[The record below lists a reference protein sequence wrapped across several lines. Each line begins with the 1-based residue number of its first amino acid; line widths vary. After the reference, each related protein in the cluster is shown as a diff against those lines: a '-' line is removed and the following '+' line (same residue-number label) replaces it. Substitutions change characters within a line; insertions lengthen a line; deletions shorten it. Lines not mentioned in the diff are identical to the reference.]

1 MCQRCG
7 SAEPWVSPVRRLHP
21 CGGSWRFPGLV
32 IRALKGGADRP
43 GGRCRVWGPRCLR
56 APARCCQGVPP
67 WRRRGALSSASAGK
81 RGTRSSAQTPCPSA
95 APCLPPP
102 PPAPSDRGT
111 ALPPGRLG
119 PISACC
125 LSGLLVGNQV
135 PKPKDQLPHC
145 PFLRLDPT
153 LRGQRGALSAVGP
166 PDLWLFVRLGRPAR
180 HAPAPTALPAPA
192 RPPCLARVVTPGP
205 SVGRRR
211 PRGRGPRPPAA
222 LPAHTSWDVADAP
235 PWTPRSLRMPVVPVL
250 GHDGGPEAGPGPSL
264 SRGLTVPRAR
274 THPAPRPLGSPLR
287 GRRPSGT
294 GPLPWGLCIRIY
306 FETVL

>member
-1 MCQRCG
+1 MG
-7 SAEPWVSPVRRLHP
+7 SSLLTRT
-21 CGGSWRFPGLV
+21 C
-32 IRALKGGADRP
+32 
-43 GGRCRVWGPRCLR
+43 
-56 APARCCQGVPP
+56 RCCQGVPP

-95 APCLPPP
+95 AAPCLP

-135 PKPKDQLPHC
+135 PKSKDQLPHC

-153 LRGQRGALSAVGP
+153 LRRQRGALSAVGP

-180 HAPAPTALPAPA
+180 HPPAPTALPAPA

-211 PRGRGPRPPAA
+211 PRGRGPRPLAA

-235 PWTPRSLRMPVVPVL
+235 TLDPQVPP
-250 GHDGGPEAGPGPSL
+250 HACGPGP
-264 SRGLTVPRAR
+264 R
-274 THPAPRPLGSPLR
+274 T
-287 GRRPSGT
+287 
-294 GPLPWGLCIRIY
+294 
-306 FETVL
+306 

>member
-1 MCQRCG
+1 M
-7 SAEPWVSPVRRLHP
+7 
-21 CGGSWRFPGLV
+21 
-32 IRALKGGADRP
+32 
-43 GGRCRVWGPRCLR
+43 WGPRCLR

-81 RGTRSSAQTPCPSA
+81 CGTRSSAQTPCPSAA

-135 PKPKDQLPHC
+135 PKSKDQPPHC

-180 HAPAPTALPAPA
+180 HPPAPTALPAPA

-235 PWTPRSLRMPVVPVL
+235 P
-250 GHDGGPEAGPGPSL
+250 GPPGPSACL
-264 SRGLTVPRAR
+264 WSRSSDMTGGRKRGQGPLCPAGSRSREPGPTLPLVPSAPHSEGGGPQAR
-274 THPAPRPLGSPLR
+274 GRCHGDCVLGSILR
-287 GRRPSGT
+287 PFCSVS
-294 GPLPWGLCIRIY
+294 
-306 FETVL
+306 F